1 MPKVSAAHIEAR
13 HQQILEA
20 ARACFARQGF
30 HQTSI
35 QDICR
40 EAALSPGAVYK
51 YFPSK
56 EHIIA
61 ASCLDCQQ
69 AGMEM
74 IESARSEGGTA
85 LQALDLIVE
94 HGFGMLNQ
102 EESREFM
109 MMSVQLWSEALRSS
123 EVKDALLNGSYGAW
137 MQGLTELI
145 EQAQKEGEVDPGL
158 DATALARSM
167 FGLWHGLLLHKS
179 LDPDIDVKAC
189 AKSFQA
195 LYHGTI
201 RTPVQAE

>member
-1 MPKVSAAHIEAR
+1 MPKVSDAHIEAR

-40 EAALSPGAVYK
+40 EAELSPGAVYK

-74 IESARSEGGTA
+74 IESARSQGGTA

-94 HGFGMLNQ
+94 HGFGMLDQ

-123 EVKDALLNGSYGAW
+123 EVKDALLSGSYDTW
-137 MQGLTELI
+137 VQGLAGLF
-145 EQAQKEGEVDPGL
+145 EQAQKEGDVDPGL
-158 DATALARSM
+158 DATSFAQIM

-179 LDPDIDVKAC
+179 LDPDIDVNAC
-189 AKSFQA
+189 AKLMQV
-195 LYHGTI
+195 LYHGI
-201 RTPVQAE
+201 FRTPAETP